1 MIAVDAFVLERSL
14 DDDGPWGAVTRDLLR
29 ELGRG
34 KAPWAMPWS
43 AVADFMCI
51 AVSGERSQP
60 LLVERAAQIVD
71 GWLASPSL
79 RLLSIG
85 PRTFAIHRELVR
97 SRRGSDPQPLEDL
110 GLSVALCVEHGIGRL
125 ISFGLE
131 EPRVEIGGVLVT
143 RPSLS

>member
-1 MIAVDAFVLERSL
+1 MIAVDAFVLEHTL
-14 DDDGPWGAVTRDLLR
+14 DDSGPWGPVTRDLLR

-43 AVADFMCI
+43 AIADFMCL
-51 AVSGERSQP
+51 AVAGDAGKPMS
-60 LLVERAAQIVD
+60 VEQAARVVD

-85 PRTFAIHRELVR
+85 PRTFSIHRELVR
-97 SRRGSDPQPLEDL
+97 GGAPSEEL
-110 GLSVALCVEHGIGRL
+110 GLSLALCVEHGIGRL

-131 EPRVEIGGVLVT
+131 AQRQEIGGVLVT
-143 RPSLS
+143 WPSLS